1 MNEAI
6 SSHSLPLFETDQTT
20 DDNAQE
26 IGIQGTLRKK
36 QQEKFYDS
44 KIQTKTIAGVQ
55 MKGTNYCGI
64 IHKCPTILSDKKN
77 LVSSYDDTMALAEDK
92 IMVPVEFNQNNLPET
107 KRESDP

>member
-1 MNEAI
+1 
-6 SSHSLPLFETDQTT
+6 
-20 DDNAQE
+20 
-26 IGIQGTLRKK
+26 
-36 QQEKFYDS
+36 
-44 KIQTKTIAGVQ
+44 

-107 KRESDP
+107 KRESDPWMTFLVSRYQESTEGKHYIIASWDSRSKI